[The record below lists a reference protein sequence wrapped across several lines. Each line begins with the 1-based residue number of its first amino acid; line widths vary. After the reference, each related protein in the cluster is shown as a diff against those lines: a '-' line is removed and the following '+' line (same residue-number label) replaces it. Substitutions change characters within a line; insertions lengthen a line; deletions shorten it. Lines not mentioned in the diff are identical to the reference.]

1 MLKQSFKLSTVNS
14 GGRNAAMSFVMDAQ
28 PLRFNSFTVEGNA
41 LRAESG
47 RLMQPVRSVKQELA
61 NSWISIKLLTNASQC
76 WRKLREFCQL
86 DTISQIN

>member
-1 MLKQSFKLSTVNS
+1 MIVLPVMLKQSFKLSTVNS

-47 RLMQPVRSVKQELA
+47 RLMQPVRSVSRSEQ
-61 NSWISIKLLTNASQC
+61 IIGSQ
-76 WRKLREFCQL
+76 
-86 DTISQIN
+86 SN